1 MKEVSFVGR
10 VVELYRELPWSAY
23 GRAVPEGH
31 PADEKPTRISVEVDG
46 SLELA
51 AILPPE
57 AGGDLEVGSIV
68 TVVLAPGAESDL
80 EEVEG

>member
-1 MKEVSFVGR
+1 MKEVSFVGH

-31 PADEKPTRISVEVDG
+31 PEDEKPTRISLEVDG

-57 AGGDLEVGSIV
+57 AGDDLEVGSMV
-68 TVVLAPGAESDL
+68 KVVLAPCAESDL
-80 EEVEG
+80 EEAEG

>member
-1 MKEVSFVGR
+1 MKEVRFVGR
-10 VVELYRELPWSAY
+10 VVEMYRELPWSAY

-31 PADEKPTRISVEVDG
+31 SPDEKPTRISVEVNG

-57 AGGDLEVGSIV
+57 AGDDLEVGSV
-68 TVVLAPGAESDL
+68 VKVVLAPGTESELAES
-80 EEVEG
+80 EG

>member
-1 MKEVSFVGR
+1 MKKVSFVGR

-31 PADEKPTRISVEVDG
+31 PEDEKPTRISLEVDG

-57 AGGDLEVGSIV
+57 AGEDLEVGSIV
-68 TVVLAPGAESDL
+68 KVVLAPCAESDL